1 MLISNKIG
9 IRVTFFIGLI
19 LCFLSLLASS
29 YVKSEH
35 ALFLTYSLPF
45 GIGSSIIFVLG
56 SLLTG
61 TYFPPGNKY
70 HISATVAISLGFPL
84 GFLVL
89 NPLTDVLMKRFD
101 DWQYVQRIYSGITLI
116 LALTC
121 GPFFTDK
128 KSQKQEEA
136 EAVTKSENIFRNNFY
151 FLKPE
156 HLGILVKVLWLS
168 GILLHSCANNSILMN
183 LVIIL

>member
-9 IRVTFFIGLI
+9 IRITFLIGLL
-19 LCFLSLLASS
+19 LCFLSLFASS
-29 YVKSEH
+29 YVSSEH
-35 ALFLTYSLPF
+35 ALFFTYSLPF

-61 TYFPPGNKY
+61 TYFPPGNKF
-70 HISATVAISLGFPL
+70 HITATVAISLGFPL

-121 GPFFTDK
+121 GPFFTEK
-128 KSQKQEEA
+128 KSDKHEE
-136 EAVTKSENIFRNNFY
+136 ETDTKSENIFRNNFF

-156 HLGILVKVLWLS
+156 HVAIVVKVLWLT
-168 GILLHSCANNSILMN
+168 GILLQSCANNSILIN
-183 LVIIL
+183 LVNFK